1 MSDLNPHGVK
11 VSVGGE
17 EHELLFTIFVIDEIQ
32 SKIGRPLFDVIN
44 DVTRAVYTVDD
55 LEALRTFLS
64 VLTILINAE
73 DDGKRTEKE
82 LAKKIVWNEI
92 TTLARAV
99 VEAFGISLPEPD
111 DEDEDE
117 DSEDDDS
124 PKAENGA

>member
-55 LEALRTFLS
+55 LDALRTFLS

-82 LAKKIVWNEI
+82 LGKKIIWNEI
-92 TTLARAV
+92 TTLAKAM

-117 DSEDDDS
+117 DPEGDDS

>member
-111 DEDEDE
+111 EEDEDE
-117 DSEDDDS
+117 DPEDDDS

>member
-117 DSEDDDS
+117 DPEDDDS

>member
-55 LEALRTFLS
+55 LDALRTFLS

-82 LAKKIVWNEI
+82 LGKKIIWNEI
-92 TTLARAV
+92 TTLAKAM

-111 DEDEDE
+111 EDEDE
-117 DSEDDDS
+117 DPEGDDS

>member
-82 LAKKIVWNEI
+82 LGKKIIWNEI
-92 TTLARAV
+92 TILAKAV

-117 DSEDDDS
+117 DPEDDDS

>member
-17 EHELLFTIFVIDEIQ
+17 EHELLFTIFVIDDIQ
-32 SKIGRPLFDVIN
+32 SKIGRPLFDVMN

-55 LEALRTFLS
+55 IDALRSFLS
-64 VLTILINAE
+64 VLTILINA
-73 DDGKRTEKE
+73 DDGKATEKE
-82 LAKKIVWNEI
+82 LGKKILWNEI
-92 TTLARAV
+92 TTLARAM

-111 DEDEDE
+111 DEEE

-124 PKAENGA
+124 PKVETEA